1 MKGFNIFSVFW
12 FSVAAL
18 LVTTSCVGTQRK
30 ASPVPVILISDLYF
44 PAQDI
49 GDNVDLLTPF
59 ALEQIDLKAI
69 VFDITRSHMQEDGI
83 LRDPGFIPVM
93 QLNYLFG
100 KEVPCATAPYDQLSS
115 SDDKKEDAP
124 AFQQKGIE
132 LLLTTL
138 EKSERPIHI
147 VSTGSLRPI
156 AIALNRR
163 PDLFRSGKVA
173 AIHICAGS
181 SSENYLE
188 WNIALDTLAA
198 ARVLR
203 SEVTI
208 NLYPCATSEGPF
220 AVGEHNSF
228 WALDDFGWILSMK
241 DQHIRNYLVYNILR
255 KNNRP
260 NFLSY
265 LDSPLPEYDSLALRA
280 FRSDQFYGSGGAH
293 YVWETAL
300 WMQLAS
306 LVLVERDGKGMI
318 VEKDAVLPGDSIFK
332 EGLSPVTLKVSD
344 NGLFSFEHATDS
356 RVRVYYRADPSRQ
369 AILLNQ
375 AFPAWYD
382 SFTSLFTDFLL

>member
-1 MKGFNIFSVFW
+1 MRGVNILNVFLI
-12 FSVAAL
+12 FAAVSL
-18 LVTTSCVGTQRK
+18 ITPSCMETQQS
-30 ASPVPVILISDLYF
+30 ASPVPVILISDLYY

-69 VFDITRSHMQEDGI
+69 VFDITRSHLQEDGI

-100 KEVPCATAPYDQLSS
+100 KEVPCAAAPYDQLTS

-198 ARVLR
+198 ARALR

-208 NLYPCATSEGPF
+208 NLYPFPF
-220 AVGEHNSF
+220 
-228 WALDDFGWILSMK
+228 
-241 DQHIRNYLVYNILR
+241 
-255 KNNRP
+255 
-260 NFLSY
+260 
-265 LDSPLPEYDSLALRA
+265 
-280 FRSDQFYGSGGAH
+280 
-293 YVWETAL
+293 
-300 WMQLAS
+300 
-306 LVLVERDGKGMI
+306 GK
-318 VEKDAVLPGDSIFK
+318 
-332 EGLSPVTLKVSD
+332 
-344 NGLFSFEHATDS
+344 
-356 RVRVYYRADPSRQ
+356 
-369 AILLNQ
+369 
-375 AFPAWYD
+375 
-382 SFTSLFTDFLL
+382 